1 MVIITRKMLYPN
13 AITRIVRKETNGA
26 IVTFM
31 GTTRKISEGKEVLYL
46 EYECYESMALRK
58 LEEIKNDISE
68 KWRVEQIAIAHRF
81 GRINIEGISLIVAV
95 GSPHRMEAFQACMEI
110 VDRIKQDVPIWK
122 KEVFADGE
130 VWVGSQNL

>member
-1 MVIITRKMLYPN
+1 MIIITRKMLYPN
-13 AITRIVRKETNGA
+13 VITGIVRKETNGA
-26 IVTFM
+26 IVTFL
-31 GTTRKISEGKEVLYL
+31 GTTRKISEGKEVLFL

-68 KWRVEQIAIAHRF
+68 KWRVEGIAIAHRF
-81 GRINIEGISLIVAV
+81 GRVNIEGISLIVAV

-110 VDRIKQDVPIWK
+110 VDRIKQNVPIWK

>member
-1 MVIITRKMLYPN
+1 MIIITRKMLYPN
-13 AITRIVRKETNGA
+13 VITRIVRKETNGA
-26 IVTFM
+26 IVTFL
-31 GTTRKISEGKEVLYL
+31 GTTRKISEGKQVLFL

-68 KWRVEQIAIAHRF
+68 KWRVEGIAIAHRF
-81 GRINIEGISLIVAV
+81 GRVNIEGISLIVAV

-110 VDRIKQDVPIWK
+110 VDRIKQNVPIWK
-122 KEVFADGE
+122 KEIFADGE